1 MIKISDQ
8 YFSQLPLFQWSIEH
22 DLIYVLSQRD
32 YLLERDLRFVG
43 IASSAMLGKHA
54 PNGDYFNIVAIVT
67 SIKGDTAIYKVS

>member
-1 MIKISDQ
+1 MSYRREIT
-8 YFSQLPLFQWSIEH
+8 F
-22 DLIYVLSQRD
+22 
-32 YLLERDLRFVG
+32 LERDLRFVG

>member
-1 MIKISDQ
+1 MTNRTWFD
-8 YFSQLPLFQWSIEH
+8 LFYRREITF
-22 DLIYVLSQRD
+22 
-32 YLLERDLRFVG
+32 LERDLRFVG